1 MADIG
6 RFEWSERKA
15 MIRSTLLLAALI
27 AIGGIGVAPA
37 SAADGWKYQ
46 VNPNDGHVDAAGW
59 RTPFE
64 RCGLGDSW

>member
-1 MADIG
+1 M
-6 RFEWSERKA
+6 
-15 MIRSTLLLAALI
+15 TLRLFAALI

-37 SAADGWKYQ
+37 SAAEGWKYQ